1 MGPGKMHISKDIPS
15 AEISKHEIS
24 FFMLVR
30 GLHLE
35 EKREDPQ
42 RAVIKKRD
50 RKGRERYGK
59 FSNRIDGRAEL

>member
-1 MGPGKMHISKDIPS
+1 
-15 AEISKHEIS
+15 
-24 FFMLVR
+24 MLVR

-42 RAVIKKRD
+42 RAVIKKID
-50 RKGRERYGK
+50 RKRRERYGK

>member
-1 MGPGKMHISKDIPS
+1 M
-15 AEISKHEIS
+15 EISRYEIS